1 MSTNNSFSCRNKT
14 KYTLYRAMQSAIHIC
29 IHDYIITVSL
39 ISSLVNVSRAKT
51 CLRVYADSKGPDQTA
66 HLIRAFAICEQ
77 NHLTLLDV
85 SKESKCPNE
94 ALQVCMLEDISR
106 VECKTIVTQ
115 TYF

>member
-1 MSTNNSFSCRNKT
+1 MNKKNIYTFGLKEESNQKLDFSMKTCCTVLLMSTNNSFSCRNKT

-66 HLIRAFAICEQ
+66 HLIRAFAICE
-77 NHLTLLDV
+77 
-85 SKESKCPNE
+85 
-94 ALQVCMLEDISR
+94 
-106 VECKTIVTQ
+106 
-115 TYF
+115 